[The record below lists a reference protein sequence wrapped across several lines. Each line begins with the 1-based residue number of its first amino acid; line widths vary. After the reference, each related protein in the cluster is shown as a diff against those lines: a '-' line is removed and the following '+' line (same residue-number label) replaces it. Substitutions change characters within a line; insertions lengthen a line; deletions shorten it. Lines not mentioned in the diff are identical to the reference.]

1 MTAVTFSPRGIGDQ
15 TDTEP
20 IFTGGF
26 YTIRLAATQTSGQ
39 WVLPAWSQPRQL
51 TGSLVTENLDANP
64 TIPYE
69 LLMYVPNGGRTVGKL
84 GGMLEIHE
92 FRIVAGA
99 GPVAWESLQLVTG
112 PTGEAVPTNTQAAI
126 NADIYAQL
134 GTVSGGAS
142 TLAAV
147 SGISTD
153 AKALIATP
161 NSYSTMRGLL
171 GAAPTASP
179 VFTTALTAA
188 NPTFTG
194 TVTIPDGSL
203 AIADTSGLQA
213 ALDLKAPLA
222 SPALTGTPTVPTAT
236 AGTNTTQAASTAF
249 VTTAVAAVTGGGGA
263 PLNSPAFTGN
273 PTAPTPTAG
282 DNDTSIATT
291 AFVTAAVALVPSQT
305 AIDDLTTLVTSL
317 TARVQELEENGA
329 NMAAIVGAAAAR
341 NNPLT
346 GTGFNPGSVV
356 TWLVDGTAP
365 ANAVTGDIVLN
376 RVSI

>member
-1 MTAVTFSPRGIGDQ
+1 VTAVTFSPRGMGDQ

-26 YTIRLAATQTSGQ
+26 YKIRLSATQTAGQ
-39 WVLPAWSQPRQL
+39 WVLPAWSTPRQL
-51 TGSLVTENLDANP
+51 TGSLVTENLDPNP

-69 LLMYVPNGGRTVGKL
+69 LLMYVPNGGVTVGKL

-99 GPVAWESLQLVTG
+99 GPVAWESLTLVTG
-112 PTGEAVPTNTQAAI
+112 PAGEAVPTGTQAAI
-126 NADIYAQL
+126 NADLYAQI
-134 GTVSGGAS
+134 GSVSGGAS
-142 TLAAV
+142 SLAAV

-171 GAAPTASP
+171 GAAPTVSP
-179 VFTTALTAA
+179 TFTTALTAA

-194 TVTIPDGSL
+194 TVTVPDGSL
-203 AIADTSGLQA
+203 TIADTNGLQV
-213 ALDLKAPLA
+213 ALDGKAPL
-222 SPALTGTPTVPTAT
+222 S
-236 AGTNTTQAASTAF
+236 
-249 VTTAVAAVTGGGGA
+249 
-263 PLNSPAFTGN
+263 SPAFTGN

-291 AFVTAAVALVPSQT
+291 AFVQTAIAGVSGGGGAPLVSPAFTGNPTAPTPTAGDNDTSIATTAFVATALTGVPSQT

-329 NMAAIVGAAAAR
+329 NMSAIVGAAAAR

-346 GTGFNPGSVV
+346 GTAFNPGSVV

-365 ANAVTGDIVLN
+365 VNAVTGDIVLN